1 MDGCALKYGECI
13 WSTGLLTIVIGF
25 RNWGLDRLAASL
37 AAHKRKAPNLKIIV
51 VDFGS
56 ADAEPVKQCVLKNE
70 ASYLRV
76 DAPLWSRAQALNA
89 GVQAAETPFVL
100 VSDADIIFA
109 SGVYD
114 ACIDA
119 LKRDPLSCI
128 ISQCWDLPAGI
139 DCEQSAILSDREL
152 TALGSVR
159 PRWGM
164 GGCCAFRKDF
174 WEHIRGFD
182 NRLLVWGGEDNDF
195 VNRLRS
201 IGVVPR
207 WLDNENQRIF
217 HIHHLPV
224 RDVSDGIDY
233 PRINREIV
241 SRDQSYFRNLECDND
256 ERFSLNSSRGAAS
269 ITVVIATR
277 NRAQLLGPCIESVA
291 NQTLTPGK
299 VIVVDDGSDDD
310 TQAVVTKNYRNLEI
324 EYVRTG
330 RVGIA
335 AARNRATALTET
347 KYVCVMDDDDLMM
360 PNCLSDHLRNIRAN
374 VHISHGGW
382 IDFDTKASRIALNPG
397 KAVDAAMLFYSGKA
411 MVHCSTMYETSLLR
425 EMPYAECFKAGV
437 DYDLNT
443 RLIVA
448 GAKAAHTRTYLLLR
462 RLHSSN
468 VTSLLSPGQ
477 KDASLAKMRLHEVSA
492 SDEFIGRRQEAK
504 ARGYVAMAEPSI
516 LELSRLIGF
525 TPSFIVRPAQQAQP
539 VGPAPTNPAELA
551 TATKKGTKQKRQAK
565 PSALTRLKATIRQG
579 LPTPL
584 LNAIR
589 SVRKP

>member
-1 MDGCALKYGECI
+1 MLFWGA
-13 WSTGLLTIVIGF
+13 GLLTIVIGF

-37 AAHKRKAPNLKIIV
+37 AAHKRKAPHCKVIV

-56 ADAEPVKQCVLKNE
+56 ADAEAVKQCVLKNE
-70 ASYLRV
+70 AGYLRV
-76 DAPLWSRAQALNA
+76 DAPIWSRAQALNA
-89 GVQAAETPFVL
+89 GVRAAQTPYVL

-119 LKRDPLSCI
+119 LRRDPRSCV
-128 ISQCWDLPAGI
+128 ISQCWDLPPSV

-152 TALGSVR
+152 TVLGSVR

-195 VNRLRS
+195 VNRLLS

-207 WLDNENQRIF
+207 WLNSADQRIF

-224 RDVSDGIDY
+224 REGSDGVDY
-233 PRINREIV
+233 PQINREIV
-241 SRDQSYFRNLECDND
+241 SRDQSYFRNLEPRDD
-256 ERFSLNSSRGAAS
+256 ERTAMNTSRVADS

-277 NRAQLLGPCIESVA
+277 NRAALLGPCIESVA

-310 TQAVVTKNYRNLEI
+310 TQAVATKNYRNLEV
-324 EYVRTG
+324 EYVRAS

-335 AARNRATALTET
+335 AARNLATALTET
-347 KYVCVMDDDDLMM
+347 KYICVMDDDDLMM

-382 IDFDTKASRIALNPG
+382 IDFDRDASRIALNPG
-397 KAVDAAMLFYSGKA
+397 KPVDAAMLFYSGKA

-448 GAKAAHTRTYLLLR
+448 GAKAAHTQTYVLLR

-468 VTSLLSPGQ
+468 VTSLFSPGQ
-477 KDASLAKMRLHEVSA
+477 KGASLAKQRLHDVTA
-492 SDEFIGRRQEAK
+492 SDESIARRQEAK
-504 ARGYVAMAEPSI
+504 SRAHVAIAEPSI
-516 LELSRLIGF
+516 FELSKLIGF
-525 TPSFIVRPAQQAQP
+525 TPSSIVRPAQPAE
-539 VGPAPTNPAELA
+539 PAPAKPAKLA
-551 TATKKGTKQKRQAK
+551 TTPKATVPTKDIKQKKQAK
-565 PSALTRLKATIRQG
+565 PRALTKLKATIRQRV
-579 LPTPL
+579 PTPV
-584 LNAIR
+584 LNFIR
-589 SVRKP
+589 SVRTR